1 MSGSLV
7 SPDARPLTERR
18 PKGTSFAGLVGV
30 ELRRLWWRRLTK
42 GVLLGVLAVLA
53 LATFSI
59 YQETAPENLAQ
70 RTDEYTRMVEQMR
83 QEQARMTPEQR
94 AEQIASCKREEA
106 TAAAES
112 GGGVTDFGCDRMF
125 AIPSPSDFGLVST
138 SNEAIVRSI
147 VIEGVSVFGFLAFIL
162 GASFVAAEFA
172 TGSMGT
178 WLTFQPRRLRVA
190 SAKLCAA
197 AIGGLAIGAVAVILG
212 LLSAA
217 MISTVNRPG
226 AELPLAE
233 TTAAGSLW
241 QELARALAAIAL
253 GGIGG
258 AVIGFLLRSTAG
270 VIGAVLGWVVVVEG
284 LVGSTLVGGRL
295 QPWLVRTNLDA
306 FVNDGAFYTATTC
319 GTTGCQTAPV
329 AVSFTHACVYLL
341 VVTTAGVVAALL
353 LFRRRDVT

>member
-1 MSGSLV
+1 
-7 SPDARPLTERR
+7 
-18 PKGTSFAGLVGV
+18 
-30 ELRRLWWRRLTK
+30 
-42 GVLLGVLAVLA
+42 
-53 LATFSI
+53 
-59 YQETAPENLAQ
+59 
-70 RTDEYTRMVEQMR
+70 
-83 QEQARMTPEQR
+83 
-94 AEQIASCKREEA
+94 
-106 TAAAES
+106 
-112 GGGVTDFGCDRMF
+112 MF

-147 VIEGVSVFGFLAFIL
+147 VVEGVYVFGFLAFIL

-197 AIGGLAIGAVAVILG
+197 AMGGLAVGAVAVVLG

-217 MISTVNRPG
+217 MISDRQPARMPSCRSPRRRPRG
-226 AELPLAE
+226 RCGRSSPV
-233 TTAAGSLW
+233 
-241 QELARALAAIAL
+241 RVAAIAL
-253 GGIGG
+253 GGSGG

-284 LVGSTLVGGRL
+284 LVGSTLAGGRL

-319 GTTGCQTAPV
+319 GASGCQTAPV
-329 AVSFTHACVYLL
+329 ALSFTHVWVYLL
-341 VVTTAGVVAALL
+341 VVTTCRRGRLRCSSSAAA
-353 LFRRRDVT
+353 T

>member
-18 PKGTSFAGLVGV
+18 PKGTSFPGLVGV

-42 GVLLGVLAVLA
+42 GVLAGVLAVLA

-59 YQETAPENLAQ
+59 YQETSPENLAQ

-83 QEQARMTPEQR
+83 QEQARLTPEQR
-94 AEQIASCKREEA
+94 AEQVAACKRDQA
-106 TAAAES
+106 AAAAEG

-125 AIPSPSDFGLVST
+125 AIPSPSDYGLVST
-138 SNEAIVRSI
+138 SSDAIARSI
-147 VIEGVSVFGFLAFIL
+147 VIQGFYVFGFLALIL

-197 AIGGLAIGAVAVILG
+197 AIGGLAVGAVAVVLG

-233 TTAAGSLW
+233 TTPTGSLW
-241 QELARALAAIAL
+241 QDLARGLAAIAL
-253 GGIGG
+253 GGLGG

-270 VIGAVLGWVVVVEG
+270 AIGAVLGWVVVVEG
-284 LVGSTLVGGRL
+284 LVGSALAGGRL
-295 QPWLVRTNLDA
+295 QPWLVRTNVEA
-306 FVNDGAFYTATTC
+306 FVNDGASYTATTC
-319 GTTGCQTAPV
+319 GTSGCQTAPV
-329 AVSFTHACVYLL
+329 ALSFTHGWVYLL
-341 VVTTAGVVAALL
+341 VLTAAGVAAALL
-353 LFRRRDVT
+353 AFRRRDVT

>member
-18 PKGTSFAGLVGV
+18 PRGTSFAGLVGV

-42 GVLLGVLAVLA
+42 GVLLGVLAVLG
-53 LATFSI
+53 LAAFSI
-59 YQETAPENLAQ
+59 YQDTAPANLAERVEQ
-70 RTDEYTRMVEQMR
+70 YNLTVEQMR
-83 QEQARMTPEQR
+83 RDQASMTPEQR
-94 AEQIASCKREEA
+94 AEQIAACKRDQA
-106 TAAAES
+106 SIAAET
-112 GGGVTDFGCDRMF
+112 GDVADFGCDRMF
-125 AIPSPSDFGLVST
+125 ALPSPADYGLTST
-138 SNEAIVRSI
+138 SSEAIARSI
-147 VIEGVSVFGFLAFIL
+147 VVQGVYVFGFLAFIL

-197 AIGGLAIGAVAVILG
+197 ALGGLAVGVVAVVLG
-212 LLSAA
+212 LLCAA

-226 AELPLAE
+226 DDLPLVE
-233 TTAAGSLW
+233 TTATGSLW
-241 QELARALAAIAL
+241 QELARAVVAITL
-253 GGIGG
+253 GGLGG

-284 LVGSTLVGGRL
+284 LVGSTLAGGRL

-306 FVNDGAFYTATTC
+306 FVNDGTSYTATTC
-319 GTTGCQTAPV
+319 GTGGCQTAPV
-329 AVSFTHACVYLL
+329 ALSFTHGWVYLL

>member
-7 SPDARPLTERR
+7 PPDARPLTERR
-18 PKGTSFAGLVGV
+18 PRGTSFAGLVGV

-59 YQETAPENLAQ
+59 YQDTSPENLAE
-70 RTDEYTRMVEQMR
+70 RADEYTLMVEQMR

-94 AEQIASCKREEA
+94 AEQIASCKRDEA
-106 TAAAES
+106 TAAAEG

-125 AIPSPSDFGLVST
+125 AIPSPSDYGLTST
-138 SNEAIVRSI
+138 SNEAIVRGI
-147 VIEGVSVFGFLAFIL
+147 VVEGVSVFGFLAFIL

-197 AIGGLAIGAVAVILG
+197 ALGGLAVGVVAVVLG
-212 LLSAA
+212 LLCAA

-226 AELPLAE
+226 VDLPLVE
-233 TTAAGSLW
+233 TTAPGSVW
-241 QELARALAAIAL
+241 QELARAVVAITL
-253 GGIGG
+253 GGLGG

-284 LVGSTLVGGRL
+284 LVGSTLAGGRL

-306 FVNDGAFYTATTC
+306 FVNDGTFYTATTC
-319 GTTGCQTAPV
+319 GAGGCQTAPV
-329 AVSFTHACVYLL
+329 ALSFTHGWVYLL
-341 VVTTAGVVAALL
+341 VVTSAGVAAALL

>member
-1 MSGSLV
+1 
-7 SPDARPLTERR
+7 
-18 PKGTSFAGLVGV
+18 
-30 ELRRLWWRRLTK
+30 
-42 GVLLGVLAVLA
+42 
-53 LATFSI
+53 
-59 YQETAPENLAQ
+59 
-70 RTDEYTRMVEQMR
+70 
-83 QEQARMTPEQR
+83 MTPEQR
-94 AEQIASCKREEA
+94 AEQIASCKRDEA
-106 TAAAES
+106 TAAAEG

-125 AIPSPSDFGLVST
+125 AIPSPSDYGLVST

-147 VIEGVSVFGFLAFIL
+147 VVQGVYVFGFLAFIL

-197 AIGGLAIGAVAVILG
+197 AIGGLAVGAVAVVLG

-233 TTAAGSLW
+233 TTATGSLW

-253 GGIGG
+253 GGLGG

-284 LVGSTLVGGRL
+284 LVGIDPRRGAPPAVARAHQPRRLRQRRRVLHGHDLRHRRLPDGSGGTVLHARL
-295 QPWLVRTNLDA
+295 GLPARRHH
-306 FVNDGAFYTATTC
+306 C
-319 GTTGCQTAPV
+319 GRGRPRC
-329 AVSFTHACVYLL
+329 S
-341 VVTTAGVVAALL
+341 